1 VCLSFYIQTHFF
13 FEFLNLISI
22 FTTKLFFLSYILMRF
37 LLTLFLLFL
46 PLDGFPQVL
55 THTQETANQTSVIL
69 QEYPVAKNIVELKSN
84 IYKILH
90 QHNRKLALEYLN
102 KSTNAFN
109 SNGGLIEEL
118 SFLIKSPPRTPQPIS
133 IEVNL
138 SESSDYHPVVSPDG
152 QVIYFCSQNRKG
164 GTGGEDVF
172 EYRFSQRDNKPK
184 NIHSI
189 NTTYNEAPNWISP
202 DSKKMIII
210 GFYSNSIGGDLYQVD
225 ILKNNKLKINRFNN
239 PVNSNYF
246 DCDGQLFSDSIM
258 ILVSDRPGGLGAFR
272 EKGKAFNGD
281 TWGNTDIYLSVKRD
295 SVWQDV
301 VNLGPVINTDMA
313 ERTPYLTPDGKYLFF
328 SSTGHTGFGGLDI
341 FVSKRLSESSWTEW
355 SEPVNLGY
363 SVNSPDDDWG
373 FMIIGD
379 GKTAYFSN
387 TKDIYTCTLPDD
399 FYNFDRQFSLQG
411 KVKNELG
418 KFLNADITLTNLDDN
433 STLQVSTDSVKGEY
447 RFTLDPFAEYKLV
460 ASASG
465 YNPVVQT
472 VSLTSDTVSVLKR
485 DLTLISQSQ
494 VRIDT
499 SDGLITVFFEFNKY
513 NLEKSFH
520 PKLDYVANLLQ
531 TQSEKSQVTIEI
543 GGYTDAIGSDKYNT
557 KLSLKR
563 AQTVFSELI
572 KRGLE
577 DDFFDVKAY
586 GESDP
591 IAPNN
596 TNEGRAKNRRVVLR
610 IKNSL

>member
-1 VCLSFYIQTHFF
+1 MRYIF
-13 FEFLNLISI
+13 
-22 FTTKLFFLSYILMRF
+22 
-37 LLTLFLLFL
+37 FLLFYFIL
-46 PLDGFPQVL
+46 FINIYPTAQNNSLNAGTDNISINDLKKQSYSLIQAGQVDK
-55 THTQETANQTSVIL
+55 A
-69 QEYPVAKNIVELKSN
+69 VELLTKAIPDNPAGEREIKKLRDAILFGKKLDKAPLKSLN
-84 IYKILH
+84 I
-90 QHNRKLALEYLN
+90 
-102 KSTNAFN
+102 S
-109 SNGGLIEEL
+109 S
-118 SFLIKSPPRTPQPIS
+118 S
-133 IEVNL
+133 I
-138 SESSDYHPVVSPDG
+138 YHPVVSDDKSE
-152 QVIYFCSQNRKG
+152 IYFCG
-164 GTGGEDVF
+164 
-172 EYRFSQRDNKPK
+172 Y
-184 NIHSI
+184 SI
-189 NTTYNEAPNWISP
+189 NGGFGLEDIYSSSSNYSQWKKPVNLSAINTSSNETPTYL
-202 DSKKMIII
+202 SKDKNTLLLTA
-210 GFYSNSIGGDLYQVD
+210 FY
-225 ILKNNKLKINRFNN
+225 LKNSKGDIYHALKSNKFKVSIMPQ
-239 PVNSNYF
+239 PVNSPFFDGDARYF
-246 DCDGQLFSDSIM
+246 NDNIM
-258 ILVSDRPGGLGAFR
+258 IFTSDRPNGVGAFR
-272 EKGKAFNGD
+272 EKGTVYNGD
-281 TWGNTDIYLSVKRD
+281 YWGNTDIYVSVKKD

-301 VNLGPVINTDMA
+301 VNLGPVINTEMA

-363 SVNSPDDDWG
+363 TVNSPDDDWG

-399 FYNFDRQFSLQG
+399 FYNFDKQFVLSGLI
-411 KVKNELG
+411 KNELG
-418 KFLNADITLTNLDDN
+418 KPVKADLTLTGVLDN
-433 STLQVSTDSVKGEY
+433 SVLQVSSDSVKGEY
-447 RFTLDPFAEYKLV
+447 YVSLDPFTEYKLV

-465 YNPVVQT
+465 YNPVRQT
-472 VSLTSDTVSVLKR
+472 LAFNSDTASYLRR
-485 DLTLISQSQ
+485 DITLISQNQ

-513 NLEKSFH
+513 NLDKSFH
-520 PKLDYVANLLQ
+520 PKLDYVANLLK
-531 TQSEKSQVTIEI
+531 TQSEKSEVTIEI

-563 AQTVFSELI
+563 AQTVFNELI

>member
-1 VCLSFYIQTHFF
+1 MGVD
-13 FEFLNLISI
+13 N
-22 FTTKLFFLSYILMRF
+22 
-37 LLTLFLLFL
+37 
-46 PLDGFPQVL
+46 
-55 THTQETANQTSVIL
+55 
-69 QEYPVAKNIVELKSN
+69 PVPPKTFRELK
-84 IYKILH
+84 
-90 QHNRKLALEYLN
+90 
-102 KSTNAFN
+102 TNALQMIQKGEGSKAIKYVSVNRDLFPADRDEIN
-109 SNGGLIEEL
+109 GLIKL
-118 SFLIKSPPRTPQPIS
+118 GRTKTKIRTTEYQQTI
-133 IEVNL
+133 NL
-138 SESSDYHPVVSPDG
+138 LSSDEYHPVVSDNG
-152 QVIYFCSQNRKG
+152 SEIYFCAHKRSG
-164 GTGGEDVF
+164 GGGGEDVF
-172 EYRFSQRDNKPK
+172 YSSKSGQGWGNANPLRSL
-184 NIHSI
+184 
-189 NTTYNEAPNWISP
+189 NTSYNEVPTYISA
-202 DSKKMIII
+202 DSKRIIVM
-210 GFYSNSIGGDLYQVD
+210 GFYSGSVNGDLFFAE
-225 ILKNNKLKINRFNN
+225 KNTGDKYSLNRFNA

-246 DCDGQLFSDSIM
+246 DSDGRIVNDNVM
-258 ILVSDRPGGLGAFR
+258 IFTSDRPNGVGAFR
-272 EKGKAFNGD
+272 EKGTAYNGD
-281 TWGNTDIYLSVKRD
+281 YWGNTDIYVSVKKD
-295 SVWQDV
+295 SVWQEV

-328 SSTGHTGFGGLDI
+328 SSTGHTGFGGLDV
-341 FVSKRLSESSWTEW
+341 FVSKRLSESGWTEW

-363 SVNSPDDDWG
+363 TVNSPDDDWG

-387 TKDIYTCTLPDD
+387 TKDIYTCTIPDD

-411 KVKNELG
+411 KVKNEMG
-418 KFLNADITLTNLDDN
+418 KFLNADITLTNLDDS
-433 STLQVSTDSVKGEY
+433 STLQVSSDSVKGEY
-447 RFTLDPFAEYKLV
+447 RFTLDPFADYKLV
-460 ASASG
+460 ASANG

-472 VSLTSDTVSVLKR
+472 VSLSSDTISVLKR
-485 DLTLISQSQ
+485 DITLISQSQ

-520 PKLDYVANLLQ
+520 PKLDYVAGLLR
-531 TQSEKSQVTIEI
+531 TQSDKSEVTIEI

-563 AQTVFSELI
+563 AQTVFNELI